1 MKNKKLNDKK
11 VILAFSGGLDTSFC
25 IPYLKDQGYEVVTMT
40 VDSGG
45 MTEVEKKE
53 IAVKSKL
60 LGATKHYL
68 IDAKKHYFDSILQWI
83 IKTNG
88 LYEGTYPNIVSS
100 QRYHI
105 VEKCIEIAHKE
116 KAQYIA
122 DGNSGM
128 GNDQVRFNI
137 TLAILA
143 PHLALIEPIKEMG
156 GNREEEKKFLAKK
169 GFPVAGSHKKYSI
182 NVSLAGIT
190 YSGSEIDENL
200 EPEASIFQWV
210 TGEKSKEPVYFEV
223 EFLHGIPE
231 KLNGKPMEGW
241 QILDQLNKKAGLH
254 GFGKGYYTGD
264 CMIGI
269 KGHLVF
275 EAPGLLLLIKAH
287 QALEQYV
294 LTKSQIYSGDT
305 VDKEMTEM
313 IYNGKFFDPFVT
325 DLKVFISSQQKNVSG
340 KVKMKIEFGN
350 ALPVSVFTSNA
361 LIDPKVAMYAQS
373 KSWTKEDA
381 DGFIK
386 LFGLQ
391 SIIASKKHKKSGG
404 DLI

>member
-1 MKNKKLNDKK
+1 MKKQKLNKKI
-11 VILAFSGGLDTSFC
+11 VLAFSGGLDTSFC
-25 IPYLKDQGYEVVTMT
+25 IPYLKDQEYEVVTAT

-45 MTEVEKKE
+45 MSEEEKKD
-53 IAVKSKL
+53 IAIKSKQ
-60 LGATKHYL
+60 LGATKHFL

-116 KAQYIA
+116 QAQYIA
-122 DGNSGM
+122 DGNTGM

-137 TLAILA
+137 SLAILA
-143 PHLALIEPIKEMG
+143 PNLTLVEPIKDTG
-156 GNREEEKKFLAKK
+156 GNRDEEKKFLATK
-169 GFPVAGSHKKYSI
+169 GFPISNSHKKYSI

-200 EPEASIFQWV
+200 EPSGSIFQWV
-210 TGEKSKEPVYFEV
+210 TGTKSNQSTYFEV
-223 EFLHGIPE
+223 EFSNGTPV

-241 QILDQLNKKAGLH
+241 KLLDQLNKKVGLY

-275 EAPGLLLLIKAH
+275 EAPGLLFLIKAH

-294 LTKSQIYSGDT
+294 LTKSQIYFGET
-305 VDKEMTEM
+305 VAKEMTEL
-313 IYNGKFFDPFVT
+313 IFNGKYFDPFVT
-325 DLKVFISSQQKNVSG
+325 DLKAFILSQQKNVSG
-340 KVKMKIEFGN
+340 IVKMKIEHGN
-350 ALPVSVFTSNA
+350 ALPVSVTTPNS
-361 LIDPKVAMYAQS
+361 LIDPLIATYAQS
-373 KSWTKEDA
+373 KSWSKEDA

-386 LFGLQ
+386 LYGLQ
-391 SIIASKKHKKSGG
+391 SIIASKKSKMTGG
-404 DLI
+404 DFI